1 MDSRRMEAVEMM
13 TDALSRWD
21 EFVGT
26 ALLSMRRCQKRE
38 IDHLQAV
45 NAFDGFDD
53 IDHTITEFVCNSIT
67 EQYGNPA
74 TFSSLLELLSHNPRP
89 EDIKALMDS

>member
-1 MDSRRMEAVEMM
+1 MV

-21 EFVGT
+21 EFIGT
-26 ALLSMRRCQKRE
+26 ALLSMRKCQKRE
-38 IDHLQAV
+38 IVHLQAV

-53 IDHTITEFVCNSIT
+53 IDHTINEFVCSIT

-74 TFSSLLELLSHNPRP
+74 TFASLLELLTHNPRP